1 LKLRLI
7 QTSSNAIGSVY
18 IFHDFLSNL
27 EYLEKVKKLVI
38 KEINK
43 EPLENLA
50 NVMATTTD
58 YKKLLQ
64 VKELRN
70 FFIKILETL
79 SNVYTLRTTAPQD
92 VMEFEMYD
100 AWGMRHKKG
109 DFTLEH
115 IHAPCAWS
123 GAFYCEVPDE
133 THMYFPDF
141 LESYKLEKN
150 MLILFPGITKH
161 SVSEHTSEKERI
173 SMAFNISWK
182 R

>member
-1 LKLRLI
+1 MKLKLI

-43 EPLENLA
+43 EPLQKLDS
-50 NVMATTTD
+50 VMATTTD
-58 YKKLLQ
+58 YEKLLQ

-79 SNVYTLRTTAPQD
+79 SNVYTLRAPSPQNI
-92 VMEFEMYD
+92 MEFSMCD
-100 AWGMRHKKG
+100 AWGMIHKKG
-109 DFTLEH
+109 DFTMEH
-115 IHAPCAWS
+115 MHAPGAWS

-133 THMYFPDF
+133 TQMYFADF
-141 LESYKLEKN
+141 LKYYKLEKN

-161 SVSEHTSEKERI
+161 SVSKQTSEKERI
-173 SMAFNISWK
+173 SIAFNISWK
-182 R
+182 